1 MADLS
6 KLSDDEILGMLG
18 QSQQAKVQPVASWS
32 DEAILKALGE
42 KPKDQGMA
50 GSLIDSF
57 TQGATFNFGD
67 EMTAL
72 EAGVLGRTP
81 EGGWFDYSK
90 PFGQRYDDALAAERA
105 QNEKFQEEHPAI
117 STAAEITGAIA
128 GPGKIAAGTN
138 AVRGLAGTMA
148 AGATGGAVAGYGAGE
163 GGVTDRLQNA
173 AYGGMVGGAAGGVLY
188 PVAKGVGKAAGYVG
202 RKISEKTGQQGA
214 KSAAERQVM
223 QAMTDDGMTPQ
234 RVAARLKMMGPQATI
249 ADAAGKN
256 VRGVARAASGV
267 PGKAK
272 NTAERVFEG
281 RNASQFKRVE
291 KAAEEGLNETGEG
304 FYDQIDDL
312 MTMRSRAADPLYKKA
327 VNPQNLIPDDEFA
340 KLAKDEFIA
349 DTLASVQKDKL
360 YGMGA
365 MQPNSMPVL
374 DAAKK
379 RLDDMIGAAR
389 RAGENNK
396 VRLLTDKKNQIVEL
410 ADKHFPDYKL
420 ARDAFS
426 GPSQSLDAMEAGRNF
441 MKGDLEMTIKQLAK
455 LPENDKT
462 FFRAGVMRELRKI
475 IRNTPDNSDVAR
487 KIMRDP
493 GKRDALKAVFPDQ
506 KSFREFE
513 KQMIAEMKMAGTR
526 NFVLSGSQTAPRIAE
541 ESALNGA
548 VDMATGG
555 KATIIDRG
563 LRAAAD
569 WVNKP
574 PKSTSEQLAEILMN
588 PNAAQNA
595 SRLSQFEQQALADA
609 LRQAQIGRAG
619 RAVLTGGVAGT
630 Q

>member
-1 MADLS
+1 MTDLS

-18 QSQQAKVQPVASWS
+18 QSQQAKVQPVATWS

-42 KPKDQGMA
+42 KPEDQGMA
-50 GSLIDSF
+50 GNLIDSF
-57 TQGATFNFGD
+57 TQGAAFNFGD

-81 EGGWFDYSK
+81 EGGWLDYSK
-90 PFGQRYDDALAAERA
+90 SFGERYDDALKAERA
-105 QNEKFQEEHPAI
+105 QNEQFKEEHPAI
-117 STAAEITGAIA
+117 STAAEVAGAIA
-128 GPGKIAAGTN
+128 GPGK
-138 AVRGLAGTMA
+138 MA
-148 AGATGGAVAGYGAGE
+148 AGANMVRGFGGAVATGAAGGAVAGFGAGE
-163 GGVTDRLQNA
+163 DGLEDRLHNA
-173 AYGGMVGGAAGGVLY
+173 ALGGMVGGAAGGTLY
-188 PVAKGVGKAAGYVG
+188 PVAKGVGKAAGYIG
-202 RKISEKTGQQGA
+202 RKISEKAGPQGA
-214 KSAAERQVM
+214 QNAAERQVM
-223 QAMTDDGMTPQ
+223 QALADDGMTPQ

-267 PGKAK
+267 PGQAK

-281 RNASQFKRVE
+281 RNATQFKRVE

-312 MTMRSRAADPLYKKA
+312 MNLRSRAAKPLYDQA
-327 VNPQNLIPDDEFA
+327 VNPQNLIPDDDFA
-340 KLAKDEFIA
+340 KLANDEFIA
-349 DTLASVQKDKL
+349 DTLAGVQKDKL
-360 YGMGA
+360 FGMGG

-389 RAGENNK
+389 RSGENNK
-396 VRLLTDKKNQIVEL
+396 VRLLTDKKNQIVEI
-410 ADKHFPDYKL
+410 ADKYFPDYKL

-426 GPSQSLDAMEAGRNF
+426 GPSQSIEALEAGRNF

-475 IRNTPDNSDVAR
+475 IRNAPDNSDVAR

-526 NFVLSGSQTAPRIAE
+526 NFLLSGSQTAPRIAE
-541 ESALNGA
+541 ENALSGA

-555 KATIIDRG
+555 KSAVIG
-563 LRAAAD
+563 PALRAAAD
-569 WVNKP
+569 WVQRP
-574 PKSTSEQLAEILMN
+574 PEQTSGRLAQLLMN
-588 PNAAQNA
+588 QNPGQNA
-595 SRLSQFEQQALADA
+595 SALSRFEQQMLADS
-609 LRQAQIGRAG
+609 LHQKTMGKLGRAL
-619 RAVLTGGVAGT
+619 LTGGTVGS